1 MENHDKETVD
11 IKPQEWLKIHN
22 LEKNLTIEERKAIQL
37 EKLKSIL
44 ESLAESFG
52 QSSLIAATKI
62 ARGESAD
69 DREKTELEAHSE
81 KDELVQRITGLKD
94 AFGNDFY
101 SQLEEI
107 TGKSFLPSQAKPE
120 IAAAETASE
129 VKAESVEE
137 VEGEEESV
145 RVSKLPKG
153 FNKWDLK
160 QIKLHESKPADN
172 KRIWVEFWS
181 LRGFSYVGEI
191 LYNANRDLFYFKPYD
206 PSYSSFA
213 LTEEHGRK
221 ATREARNYYFKVS
234 TPPKQERK

>member
-1 MENHDKETVD
+1 MENHNKESVD
-11 IKPQEWLKIHN
+11 IKPQEWLKIHK
-22 LEKNLTIEERKAIQL
+22 LEKNLSIEERKAIQL
-37 EKLKSIL
+37 DKLKFIL

-69 DREKTELEAHSE
+69 EPEKTELDAHSE

-101 SQLEEI
+101 LKLEEI
-107 TGKSFLPSQAKPE
+107 TGKNFLPAQGKPE
-120 IAAAETASE
+120 ITAAEATGE
-129 VKAESVEE
+129 VKEETVEE
-137 VEGEEESV
+137 VESEEESV

-172 KRIWVEFWS
+172 KRVWVEFWS

-191 LYNANRDLFYFKPYD
+191 LYNVNRDLFYFKPYD
-206 PSYSSFA
+206 PSYPSFA

-221 ATREARNYYFKVS
+221 ATREARNYYFRVS